1 MCFEEALRASV
12 ESSMGLLFL
21 QKVTSLVGPLG
32 PRTAPGKLLVSQ
44 RCLCYQLGCLSRSRE
59 ASVASQQKVRSGHDW
74 APYRQLQLCSG
85 STSDDEQLCFHT
97 VPAHESCER
106 CPVTTCE
113 KPCPESL

>member
-32 PRTAPGKLLVSQ
+32 PRTAPGKLLVTQ
-44 RCLCYQLGCLSRSRE
+44 RCLFYQLGCLSRSRE
-59 ASVASQQKVRSGHDW
+59 ASGHDW